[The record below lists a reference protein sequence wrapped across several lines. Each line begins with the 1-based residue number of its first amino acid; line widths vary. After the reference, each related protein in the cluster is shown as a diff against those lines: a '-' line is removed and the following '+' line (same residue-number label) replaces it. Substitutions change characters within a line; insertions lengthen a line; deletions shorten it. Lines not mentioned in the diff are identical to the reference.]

1 MNFLDKI
8 FIKDYDKPN
17 LPEVRERYGVFS
29 SILGV
34 IVNVLVAAMKLI
46 IGIIIGSIA
55 VIADAVNNFS
65 DAGASVVSFVS
76 FKIAAKPA
84 DRDHPFGHARIE
96 YVCSMIVSFLI
107 LLVGFE
113 LISESISGFFNP
125 KEVSGVLPVAMY
137 VILGISIAA
146 KLFLAL
152 YYRRVGK
159 RIDSSVITASAADSI
174 MDAFSTTAVL
184 ISGIVV
190 QLTGLAFI
198 DSIVGVAVSVMIF
211 IAGLRIL
218 NDTKNSLLGEPPLA
232 EVIDSIKAVVA
243 EHECVVGIHD
253 LIVHNYGPGHYI
265 ASFHAEVDGSRD
277 IYLIHDDIDNL
288 EREINHKLGI
298 LCTVHMD
305 PIETENEEV
314 VRLRG
319 IVSELVERL
328 YPGAGVHDFR
338 MVTGPTHTNLIFDIA
353 LPFEVADSEKK
364 VIDCVN
370 SAVRDVDERYFTV
383 ITIDRE

>member
-29 SILGV
+29 SIMGV
-34 IVNVLVAAMKLI
+34 VVNVLVAAMKLI

-125 KEVSGVLPVAMY
+125 KEVSGALPVAMY

-146 KLFLAL
+146 KLFLAV
-152 YYRRVGK
+152 YYRRVGN

-232 EVIDSIKAVVA
+232 EVIDNIKAMVA
-243 EHECVVGIHD
+243 EHEYVVGIHD

-319 IVSELVERL
+319 IVMELVERL

-364 VIDCVN
+364 VIELVN
-370 SAVRDVDERYFTV
+370 AAVRGIDERYFTV